1 MNYRDF
7 LQKVIYAII
16 NPLIKAMIAVGI
28 TPSMLPMIVNVNLT
42 KGSKN
47 LAKKK
52 VLVKRI
58 EAIQNFDD
66 ALSQASFEYGLERED
81 FKILEY

>member
-28 TPSMLPMIVNVNLT
+28 TPNIVTFVGFLGNTWQPVSSSMLHGCSELSRLIMH
-42 KGSKN
+42 
-47 LAKKK
+47 LAW
-52 VLVKRI
+52 L
-58 EAIQNFDD
+58 
-66 ALSQASFEYGLERED
+66 L
-81 FKILEY
+81 